1 VNTWSAAGLVIG
13 AAASALLALADV
25 RAADVAGTADAL
37 LEAAITAPPD
47 SRMTAAS
54 ALTSL
59 RERDRRLVIRI
70 SSLGESDD
78 PGGSER
84 SYGPTRKLTQNTS
97 TWKRAIT
104 ALAWIRHFMRFAHE
118 NLTATAAFHLISYV
132 AADEPGRR

>member
-37 LEAAITAPPD
+37 LAAAITAPPD

-70 SSLGESDD
+70 SSLGESDS

-97 TWKRAIT
+97 TGKRAIT
-104 ALAWIRHFMRFAHE
+104 ALAWIRHFTGFGHE
-118 NLTATAAFHLISYV
+118 KLIAAAAFHLISYV